1 MNWCREL
8 DVMTAEQFMLQYNSL
23 STTAKKQ
30 LLTIPAINNH
40 QTTCTFPWSGF
51 NLSSLQERSPP
62 ITQAVP
68 LSSGPDLP
76 HPDTNDLDMTIP
88 IENNQQ
94 EGDEQQNELVPN
106 RRRRMDSTD
115 SSDSYQTPRTTN
127 RRQSTETRVNEFE
140 DVQRLL
146 RTFAEQ
152 RKYQRYSDNRPVPQ
166 PVFATAQYNE
176 LLKEQP
182 TEDQELL
189 AKLCIDIKENLYL
202 AYENESRANL
212 HHFVVAEKLV
222 KLKERI
228 EIEMFDRMLLKDFS
242 ISKKIFARYLKGM
255 NYDHGEKEINVSD
268 TDSEDESVLM
278 TIPEFQKSSHWYNFK
293 QADFHN
299 KSVPFVDKISKKVLA
314 YQF

>member
-1 MNWCREL
+1 
-8 DVMTAEQFMLQYNSL
+8 
-23 STTAKKQ
+23 
-30 LLTIPAINNH
+30 
-40 QTTCTFPWSGF
+40 
-51 NLSSLQERSPP
+51 
-62 ITQAVP
+62 
-68 LSSGPDLP
+68 
-76 HPDTNDLDMTIP
+76 MTIP

-94 EGDEQQNELVPN
+94 EDDEQQNELVPN
-106 RRRRMDSTD
+106 KRRRMDSTD

-146 RTFAEQ
+146 RTFAEEQ
-152 RKYQRYSDNRPVPQ
+152 KYQRYSDNRPVPQ

-212 HHFVVAEKLV
+212 HHSVVAEKLV

-242 ISKKIFARYLKGM
+242 ISKKIFARYRLYYKLVSKCPRFK
-255 NYDHGEKEINVSD
+255 HCTLIFNVKRPYPQDSD
-268 TDSEDESVLM
+268 SQECANVPPTDKCSKYFWLTEPTL
-278 TIPEFQKSSHWYNFK
+278 Y
-293 QADFHN
+293 HN
-299 KSVPFVDKISKKVLA
+299 LEQSKA
-314 YQF
+314 

>member
-1 MNWCREL
+1 
-8 DVMTAEQFMLQYNSL
+8 
-23 STTAKKQ
+23 
-30 LLTIPAINNH
+30 
-40 QTTCTFPWSGF
+40 
-51 NLSSLQERSPP
+51 
-62 ITQAVP
+62 
-68 LSSGPDLP
+68 
-76 HPDTNDLDMTIP
+76 MTIP

-115 SSDSYQTPRTTN
+115 SNDSYQTPRTTN

-146 RTFAEQ
+146 RTFAEEQ
-152 RKYQRYSDNRPVPQ
+152 KYQ
-166 PVFATAQYNE
+166 
-176 LLKEQP
+176 EQP
-182 TEDQELL
+182 TEQELL

-242 ISKKIFARYLKGM
+242 ISKK
-255 NYDHGEKEINVSD
+255 
-268 TDSEDESVLM
+268 
-278 TIPEFQKSSHWYNFK
+278 
-293 QADFHN
+293 
-299 KSVPFVDKISKKVLA
+299 
-314 YQF
+314 

>member
-1 MNWCREL
+1 
-8 DVMTAEQFMLQYNSL
+8 MLQYNSL

-30 LLTIPAINNH
+30 
-40 QTTCTFPWSGF
+40 F
-51 NLSSLQERSPP
+51 LQERSPP
-62 ITQAVP
+62 ITRAVP

-115 SSDSYQTPRTTN
+115 SNDSYQTPRTTN

-176 LLKEQP
+176 LLRNA
-182 TEDQELL
+182 T
-189 AKLCIDIKENLYL
+189 IH
-202 AYENESRANL
+202 AN
-212 HHFVVAEKLV
+212 HQKTPFNFVTK
-222 KLKERI
+222 
-228 EIEMFDRMLLKDFS
+228 
-242 ISKKIFARYLKGM
+242 
-255 NYDHGEKEINVSD
+255 
-268 TDSEDESVLM
+268 
-278 TIPEFQKSSHWYNFK
+278 
-293 QADFHN
+293 HN
-299 KSVPFVDKISKKVLA
+299 AV
-314 YQF
+314 